1 MSCAYVYERGSK
13 AGQKC
18 IASVYHKCSQ
28 KKFCSRHYTVA
39 TEEQQPPVEE
49 RKDDKDEPATP
60 TLTTDEQTDIVAM
73 INEVLGGIQA
83 KIMHINIKLKPS
95 AQVKEALTALYDELD
110 ATKLTL

>member
-39 TEEQQPPVEE
+39 TEEQQSPVEE
-49 RKDDKDEPATP
+49 RKDDKNEEP
-60 TLTTDEQTDIVAM
+60 TTFTADEQTDIVAM